1 MRKFFLVTIILLT
14 ATGGGGLSA
23 RSYMARAE
31 KFCEDSLSRCI
42 RNGHL
47 SANWINDGS
56 RWFWYSSEDAEGKN
70 WYLADTKTGKKKQ
83 LFDTADFF
91 SKLNESGVKKTAE
104 DFYLSEPEFNETATE
119 FSFDCDKRRFLYN
132 IRKGSL
138 QEIPTKEKR
147 AKHFEHGDYRK
158 RYSAD
163 SLFYAS
169 ASGDNLAIY
178 STSGEIVQS
187 FDGEHYHSFATGGN
201 RPRRKENIEECAGC
215 PIGGWIGKSHSYLA
229 IREDLRDV
237 ETLTLVDNLSEPRP
251 VAKTYKFA
259 MPADKNVA
267 SYEVFL
273 ADADKGRLERL
284 DVERF
289 ADQSFILPR
298 FRNFQ
303 TSDSS
308 AFLLRIARTR
318 DTLDLVRIDAESHK
332 VTTIISE
339 VCKPHLNE
347 QLFDY
352 HVLNGGKDILW
363 WSERDGKGKWYL
375 YDDRGNLRNALTDE
389 DLVCGSIVRID
400 TLGRS
405 VIFEGYGREKGINP
419 HYKFYYRAGF
429 DGKKPLT
436 LLTPGNGEHLANF
449 SPDGK
454 MLFDKWSRMDCP
466 PRYQICDLRGRR
478 IMELESADISC
489 LEEKG
494 WRKPEVVEF
503 MAADSLTKLYGVVY
517 LPSVIE
523 EGKKY
528 PIISNV
534 YPGPQTD
541 LVPQAFTPDDNGN
554 GALAEL
560 GFIVVNTSYRGSCPL
575 RGREFYG
582 YGYGNLRDYA
592 LDDDH
597 AVIEQVASRYPFA
610 DISRVGIYGH
620 SGGGF
625 MAAAAILSRPDFY
638 KVAVSASGNHDNNI
652 YTQWWGET
660 FHGVRQTRDKEG
672 NAQFECKIPT
682 TIELAGNLNGKL
694 LLITGDVDNNVHP
707 ANTFRLAK
715 ALIKNN
721 KRFDIFVIPGADHA
735 LGDKYYL
742 NLIRYYFVEN
752 LLGLKQDDID
762 IVNHR

>member
-1 MRKFFLVTIILLT
+1 M
-14 ATGGGGLSA
+14 SA

-31 KFCEDSLSRCI
+31 KFCKDSLSRCI

-339 VCKPHLNE
+339 VCKPHLP
-347 QLFDY
+347 
-352 HVLNGGKDILW
+352 
-363 WSERDGKGKWYL
+363 
-375 YDDRGNLRNALTDE
+375 
-389 DLVCGSIVRID
+389 
-400 TLGRS
+400 
-405 VIFEGYGREKGINP
+405 EK
-419 HYKFYYRAGF
+419 
-429 DGKKPLT
+429 
-436 LLTPGNGEHLANF
+436 
-449 SPDGK
+449 
-454 MLFDKWSRMDCP
+454 
-466 PRYQICDLRGRR
+466 
-478 IMELESADISC
+478 
-489 LEEKG
+489 
-494 WRKPEVVEF
+494 
-503 MAADSLTKLYGVVY
+503 
-517 LPSVIE
+517 
-523 EGKKY
+523 
-528 PIISNV
+528 
-534 YPGPQTD
+534 
-541 LVPQAFTPDDNGN
+541 
-554 GALAEL
+554 
-560 GFIVVNTSYRGSCPL
+560 
-575 RGREFYG
+575 
-582 YGYGNLRDYA
+582 
-592 LDDDH
+592 
-597 AVIEQVASRYPFA
+597 
-610 DISRVGIYGH
+610 
-620 SGGGF
+620 
-625 MAAAAILSRPDFY
+625 
-638 KVAVSASGNHDNNI
+638 
-652 YTQWWGET
+652 
-660 FHGVRQTRDKEG
+660 
-672 NAQFECKIPT
+672 
-682 TIELAGNLNGKL
+682 
-694 LLITGDVDNNVHP
+694 
-707 ANTFRLAK
+707 
-715 ALIKNN
+715 
-721 KRFDIFVIPGADHA
+721 
-735 LGDKYYL
+735 
-742 NLIRYYFVEN
+742 
-752 LLGLKQDDID
+752 
-762 IVNHR
+762 